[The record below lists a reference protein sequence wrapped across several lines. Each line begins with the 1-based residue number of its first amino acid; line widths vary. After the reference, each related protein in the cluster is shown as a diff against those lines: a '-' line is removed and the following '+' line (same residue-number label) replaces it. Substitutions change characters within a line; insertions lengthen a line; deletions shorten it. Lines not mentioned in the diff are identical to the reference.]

1 MLCCCAR
8 LAFALFIVGEPVLT
22 DWSLLRS
29 TLLASLVLS
38 NLDRESDE
46 TDIVI
51 SRAFS
56 KKNAKLTVSSYGLVP
71 GI

>member
-1 MLCCCAR
+1 M
-8 LAFALFIVGEPVLT
+8 GEPVLA
-22 DWSLLRS
+22 DWSLLGS

-38 NLDRESDE
+38 NLERESDE

-51 SRAFS
+51 SRAFG